1 MSEIVENK
9 NCDTVEYVPTLDKE
23 EVLNSKKV
31 YNFFKRLQD
40 IILSLLG
47 LLVLFPVLIIV
58 SLIVFFEC
66 PKASPIFVQKR
77 IGKNGKEFRFYKFR
91 SMRPNAEA
99 ELESLLALNE
109 VEGHAFK
116 IHDDPRITKVGKFIR
131 KTSIDEL
138 PQLWNI
144 LKGDMSI
151 VGPRPPIPREV
162 EEYNEF
168 EKQRLYVIPG
178 LTCYWQATPHR
189 NDISF
194 KDWVSLDVKYIKE
207 RSFSTDWKIIFKT
220 FLSVLGMDGI

>member
-1 MSEIVENK
+1 MSENVENK
-9 NCDTVEYVPTLDKE
+9 NCETIEYVPTLNKE
-23 EVLNSKKV
+23 EIINSKKV

-77 IGKNGKEFRFYKFR
+77 VGKNGKEFKFYKFR
-91 SMRPNAEA
+91 SMRPNAED

-116 IHDDPRITKVGKFIR
+116 IHNDPRITKVGKFIR

-194 KDWVSLDVKYIKE
+194 ADWVTLDVKYIKE
-207 RSFSTDWKIIFKT
+207 RSFRTDWKIIFKT